1 MTKIY
6 ISSTYS
12 DLVEYRQQAYEI
24 LRKMRYDVIA
34 MEDYVATDRRPLE
47 KCLADVASCDL
58 YVGLFAWRYGH
69 IPPGKEQSIT
79 ELEYQ
84 QADESGLERLIFLLD
99 EDTPWPPGKMEKG
112 TGGAKIEALRGKLM
126 AAHTVQLFKSPEDL
140 AGQVAASVAQWEQ
153 AQLVA
158 GTDSQLGIYGRVEL
172 VEDGKSYMLR
182 APSGGEVY
190 AGPGLLIV
198 ADGYAV
204 VLEQGGRI
212 SRIVGAGT
220 SLLKQDER
228 PSLIVPLRSETIA
241 KPITNVITR
250 DGIIIE
256 GFNLFIY
263 FQVDPGSGQPGER
276 SEFAYDENHIKKIWR
291 LVSKEWDSIKPAMET
306 IADTSLRDV
315 IARYDLDE
323 VLATRERIKD
333 EVRAQINKRSL
344 DSLAIRVVGVDIGEV
359 KIPMKA
365 QDALLEKW
373 IVKGRQDI
381 DATMAE
387 TERLIAI
394 ERRRGKAKAKAEEL
408 TQMLDALR
416 QGGLTDE
423 QITGILIEVC
433 RTTGY
438 EDLLS
443 MDMMSPLLP
452 GAGRF
457 MLPELEEE
465 LEDVEEAQAE

>member
-1 MTKIY
+1 
-6 ISSTYS
+6 
-12 DLVEYRQQAYEI
+12 
-24 LRKMRYDVIA
+24 
-34 MEDYVATDRRPLE
+34 
-47 KCLADVASCDL
+47 
-58 YVGLFAWRYGH
+58 
-69 IPPGKEQSIT
+69 
-79 ELEYQ
+79 
-84 QADESGLERLIFLLD
+84 
-99 EDTPWPPGKMEKG
+99 
-112 TGGAKIEALRGKLM
+112 
-126 AAHTVQLFKSPEDL
+126 
-140 AGQVAASVAQWEQ
+140 
-153 AQLVA
+153 
-158 GTDSQLGIYGRVEL
+158 
-172 VEDGKSYMLR
+172 
-182 APSGGEVY
+182 
-190 AGPGLLIV
+190 
-198 ADGYAV
+198 
-204 VLEQGGRI
+204 
-212 SRIVGAGT
+212 
-220 SLLKQDER
+220 
-228 PSLIVPLRSETIA
+228 
-241 KPITNVITR
+241 
-250 DGIIIE
+250 
-256 GFNLFIY
+256 
-263 FQVDPGSGQPGER
+263 
-276 SEFAYDENHIKKIWR
+276 
-291 LVSKEWDSIKPAMET
+291 MET